1 MPLMLE
7 EDYQISLPSMH
18 RVRQKFDRPRVEDP
32 EGRIRSEFA
41 KEEISGKIRKGQR
54 VAVAVGS
61 RGIRNL
67 AFIVH
72 SIIGE
77 IKRCG
82 GEPFIVSAM
91 GSHGGGTEEGQ
102 KEILTGYG
110 ITEEAMGVP
119 VVTSLDVVEIGKL
132 KSGTKVYFDKAAFEA
147 DLVVPVNRVKIHTD
161 FVADIQSGLCKM
173 LVIGLGNHVGC
184 TSIHEESFDHFGEVL
199 KEAAAMIMQSANI
212 GFGVAVLENAYD
224 ETAWIEAVPAET
236 MIEREKQLVKI
247 AAGNMPTLMIPE
259 IDVLIVEKIGKDISG
274 CGYDPNILGKS
285 FLLKEFILPVPK
297 IDKMVLLDLSEE
309 THGNGVGLGIFDI
322 TTRKVFDQLD
332 YESIYANGIAVKDLD
347 DCKIPVIARDEDEA
361 VKIAVK
367 VLRGANKER
376 LKIVRIES
384 TLRLE
389 YIEVS
394 EALLPLIEADER
406 LKLV

>member
-102 KEILTGYG
+102 SG
-110 ITEEAMGVP
+110 IRSRFG
-119 VVTSLDVVEIGKL
+119 S
-132 KSGTKVYFDKAAFEA
+132 SGQPGQNPY
-147 DLVVPVNRVKIHTD
+147 
-161 FVADIQSGLCKM
+161 
-173 LVIGLGNHVGC
+173 
-184 TSIHEESFDHFGEVL
+184 
-199 KEAAAMIMQSANI
+199 
-212 GFGVAVLENAYD
+212 
-224 ETAWIEAVPAET
+224 
-236 MIEREKQLVKI
+236 
-247 AAGNMPTLMIPE
+247 
-259 IDVLIVEKIGKDISG
+259 
-274 CGYDPNILGKS
+274 
-285 FLLKEFILPVPK
+285 
-297 IDKMVLLDLSEE
+297 
-309 THGNGVGLGIFDI
+309 
-322 TTRKVFDQLD
+322 
-332 YESIYANGIAVKDLD
+332 
-347 DCKIPVIARDEDEA
+347 
-361 VKIAVK
+361 
-367 VLRGANKER
+367 
-376 LKIVRIES
+376 
-384 TLRLE
+384 
-389 YIEVS
+389 
-394 EALLPLIEADER
+394 
-406 LKLV
+406 

>member
-1 MPLMLE
+1 MPLLLE
-7 EDYQISLPSMH
+7 EDYNIQLPAMH
-18 RVRQKFDRPRVEDP
+18 RVRQKFERPQVQDLQ
-32 EGRIRSEFA
+32 GRIREEMA
-41 KEEISGKIRKGQR
+41 KERVAGKIKKGQR

-67 AFIVH
+67 AAIVR
-72 SIIGE
+72 GVVDE
-77 IKRCG
+77 IKKYG
-82 GEPFIVSAM
+82 GDPFIVSAM

-119 VVTSLDVVEIGKL
+119 VIARLDVVEIGTL
-132 KSGTKVYFDKAAFEA
+132 KSGTKVFFDKTAYEA
-147 DLVVPVNRVKIHTD
+147 DLVVPINRVKIHTD

-173 LVIGLGNHVGC
+173 LVIGLGNHIGC
-184 TSIHEESFDHFGEVL
+184 TSIHEESFDYFGEVL
-199 KEAAAMIMQSANI
+199 KEAASMIMQSVNV
-212 GFGVAVLENAYD
+212 GFGVAILENAYD
-224 ETAWIEAVPAET
+224 ETAWIEAVPSEN
-236 MIEREKQLVKI
+236 MIEREKQLVKM

-285 FLLKEFILPVPK
+285 YLLKEFILTVPK

-322 TTRKVFDQLD
+322 TTKKVFEQLD

-347 DCKIPVIARDEDEA
+347 DCKIPVIAKDEDEA

-367 VLRGANKER
+367 VLRGADKKR

-394 EALLPLIEADER
+394 DALLPLVEADER
-406 LKLV
+406 LELV

>member
-72 SIIGE
+72 SIICE

-102 KEILTGYG
+102 REILTGYG

-367 VLRGANKER
+367 VLRGANKEQ

-406 LKLV
+406 LELV

>member
-1 MPLMLE
+1 MPLLLE
-7 EDYQISLPSMH
+7 EDYNIQLPAMH
-18 RVRQKFDRPRVEDP
+18 RVRQKFERPQVQDLQ
-32 EGRIRSEFA
+32 GRIREEMA
-41 KEEISGKIRKGQR
+41 KERVAGKIKKGQR
-54 VAVAVGS
+54 VALAVGS

-67 AFIVH
+67 AAIVR
-72 SIIGE
+72 GVVDE
-77 IKRCG
+77 IKKYG
-82 GEPFIVSAM
+82 GDPFIVSAM

-119 VVTSLDVVEIGKL
+119 VIARLDVVEIGTL
-132 KSGTKVYFDKAAFEA
+132 KSGTKVFFDKTAYEA
-147 DLVVPVNRVKIHTD
+147 DLVVPINRVKIHTD

-173 LVIGLGNHVGC
+173 LVIGLGNHIGC
-184 TSIHEESFDHFGEVL
+184 TSIHEESFDYFGEVL
-199 KEAAAMIMQSANI
+199 KEAASMIMQSVNV
-212 GFGVAVLENAYD
+212 GFGVAILENAYD
-224 ETAWIEAVPAET
+224 ETAWIEAVPSEN
-236 MIEREKQLVKI
+236 MIEREKQLVKM

-285 FLLKEFILPVPK
+285 YLLKEFILTVPK

-322 TTRKVFDQLD
+322 TTKKVFEQLD

-347 DCKIPVIARDEDEA
+347 DCKIPVIAKDEDEA

-367 VLRGANKER
+367 VLRGADKKR

-394 EALLPLIEADER
+394 DALLSLVEADER
-406 LKLV
+406 LELV